1 MEDTM
6 PLLMIVR
13 LLLSIVSWLIVAAA
27 AWLLWSWN
35 QGEYIRGVDGVLRHV
50 RHDWRL
56 WVGLALGVWSIGGGN
71 LLIRPFLARG
81 DRDPLR
87 PGRGDGRLIDGADG
101 ARLYVETLG
110 PRDAPCLVL
119 THGWGLD
126 STIWAYAKRRLGQD
140 FHLVLWD
147 LPGMGKSR
155 PGKGGITLDAFA
167 ENLRQVIA
175 HSGRDRVVLV
185 GHSIGGMTI
194 QTLARDHANLFNRTV
209 AGTVLVNTTYTDP
222 LKTMALSGLMQAL
235 RPLIVA
241 SAHLTV
247 WLAPLAWIGAW
258 QSYLNGSAHIANR
271 LGFAGRVTHS
281 QLDYTA
287 LLTTR
292 NSQAAQ
298 ARGNLAMFHWDATG
312 ALVRIETPVLV
323 LAGDSDIITRAEASR
338 TLVSQAKHAVLDVV
352 SDANHMGFAERHEVY
367 NDAIAAFARRV
378 SAPPEVETPFP
389 PYRSAG

>member
-1 MEDTM
+1 M

-13 LLLSIVSWLIVAAA
+13 LLLSIVSWALLAAA

-35 QGEYIRGVDGVLRHV
+35 QGEYVRDADGVLHHI

-56 WVGLALGVWSIGGGN
+56 WAGLALVVWSSGGGI
-71 LLIRPFLARG
+71 LLVRPFLARA

-87 PGRGDGRLIDGADG
+87 PQRTHGRMIDGADG
-101 ARLYVETLG
+101 ARLYVESHG
-110 PRDAPCLVL
+110 RDDAPCLVL

-126 STIWAYAKRRLGQD
+126 STIWAYAKRRLSQD

-147 LPGMGKSR
+147 LPGMGKSKS
-155 PGKGGITLDAFA
+155 GNGGITLDAFA
-167 ENLRQVIA
+167 ENLERVIA

-194 QTLARDHANLFNRTV
+194 ETLARDRANLFNRVV
-209 AGTVLVNTTYTDP
+209 AGAVLVNTTYTDP
-222 LKTMALSGLMQAL
+222 LKTMVASGLMQAL

-247 WLAPLAWIGAW
+247 WLEPLAWLSAW

-292 NSQAAQ
+292 NSPAAQ
-298 ARGNLAMFHWDATG
+298 ARGNLAMFDWDATG
-312 ALVRIETPVLV
+312 ALVRIDAPVLV
-323 LAGDSDIITRAEASR
+323 LAGDSDLVTKAEASR
-338 TLVSQAKHAVLDVV
+338 TLASQAKHAVLDIV
-352 SDANHMGFAERHEVY
+352 SDANHMGFAERHDVY

-378 SAPPEVETPFP
+378 YAPSELETPFP
-389 PYRSAG
+389 PYRSAV